1 MEAMNY
7 ILSVSFANEKV
18 ATKSYENLHET
29 SADEQVIVL
38 DNNYPMRR
46 ANGRNWLR
54 HLCER
59 LRFVYIDAGY
69 NMGLYDAYN
78 HLINTLPDKCES
90 VILHDGD
97 HFINQEG
104 WTQAAFAVMKDPTV
118 ATCIVSN
125 KINQRELN
133 ERGFTA
139 SEINGQKVKVSHEV
153 ICCSVS
159 AWSVPFLK
167 SVKGITSP
175 NRYYGGNELEMWK
188 YYGADRKLVVLD
200 DYTEDLDTMKT
211 LQDWQYEEYKL
222 LYAHRGLGMSFD
234 EFLKTNPVRQGA
246 DKLLKE
252 IFG

>member
-1 MEAMNY
+1 MNH
-7 ILSVSFANEKV
+7 ILSVSFANETV

-29 SADEQVIVL
+29 SGHEQVTVL
-38 DNNYPMRR
+38 DNHYPIYRS
-46 ANGRNWLR
+46 NGRYWLR
-54 HLCER
+54 DLCER
-59 LRFVYIDAGY
+59 LRFIYIDAGY
-69 NMGLYDAYN
+69 NMGLYDGYN
-78 HLINTLPDKCES
+78 HLINGLPDKCES

-104 WTQAAFAVMKDPTV
+104 WSEAAFAVIADPTV

-125 KINQRELN
+125 RINQRELG

-139 SEINGQKVKVSHEV
+139 AEINGQKVKISHDV

-159 AWSVPFLK
+159 AWNVGFLK
-167 SVKGITSP
+167 SVNGVTSP
-175 NRYYGGNELEMWK
+175 NKYYGGNELEMWK
-188 YYGADRKLVVLD
+188 YYGPNHKLVVMD
-200 DYTEDLDTMKT
+200 DYTEDIDTMKA

-234 EFLKTNPVRQGA
+234 EFLKSNPVRQGA